1 MAAHHG
7 SVGEFD
13 AGKETWTSYCERL
26 QLYFLA
32 NDVATAEKQRAIFL
46 TVCGATTYQLIRNL
60 VAPRKPTQQPLDE
73 LIQLAEDHHA
83 PKLSV
88 TVLRFKFN
96 LRTQSDR
103 ETIAA
108 FMAKLR

>member
-32 NDVATAEKQRAIFL
+32 NDVAATAEKQRAIFL
-46 TVCGATTYQLIRNL
+46 TVCGATTYQLIG
-60 VAPRKPTQQPLDE
+60 
-73 LIQLAEDHHA
+73 QLEKQGAGNGTGTGTGTGTGGGSGTGA
-83 PKLSV
+83 IP
-88 TVLRFKFN
+88 N
-96 LRTQSDR
+96 N
-103 ETIAA
+103 
-108 FMAKLR
+108 